1 MYGAELTAIDP
12 GPSMIAVARR
22 QLPEDQVALH
32 VSSFEDYQAPDGT
45 FDLVVAAT
53 GFHWID
59 PEVALAKAARLLVT
73 GGWFAVLSTHE
84 QYDEP
89 LGAAL
94 LDVWIRRSDDRAW
107 LEATTVTVAEAMA
120 NTGLFGTPI
129 EKSHAERLRVPS
141 DVVLALS

>member
-107 LEATTVTVAEAMA
+107 LEPRRSRS
-120 NTGLFGTPI
+120 LRRWRTPDC
-129 EKSHAERLRVPS
+129 SVLRSRSRMPNGC
-141 DVVLALS
+141 ACHPTWFWP